1 MSCSYSCSCS
11 CSPPGSPRQ
20 SSVTLRL
27 KRQQHLRDLPPKT
40 FFVSS
45 QIKYV
50 AAISSQ
56 LRKGAWLQRSFTLS
70 PVRQG
75 TNQPWWVA
83 LFEGSYDERNLPR
96 LFAHQ
101 SEHVVLRIPELG

>member
-1 MSCSYSCSCS
+1 MFPRCCSR
-11 CSPPGSPRQ
+11 SPREF
-20 SSVTLRL
+20 SVTRLSERQLRL
-27 KRQQHLRDLPPKT
+27 RKSPPKT
-40 FFVSS
+40 FSVSS

-75 TNQPWWVA
+75 TNPPWWVA